1 MTAFVKGVLG
11 VAKRLQA
18 EVYAA
23 KLPPSEGT
31 IPETD
36 HVIDSTLVSGT
47 RGYLVRVVNQING
60 AYQHGWYDACAV
72 MLRRLIETL
81 IIEVYVE
88 NGRAADIKQP
98 SGHFMLLGGLINVA
112 STDQKLALD
121 RNGDSIRKLKDV
133 GNWSAHKR
141 RYNANRQDIEKY
153 LPEIRIVVQEL
164 IYLAN
169 YK

>member
-1 MTAFVKGVLG
+1 MSVVVKGILG
-11 VAKRLQA
+11 VAKRIQA

-23 KLPPSEGT
+23 TKPPPEGT

-36 HVIDSTLVSGT
+36 HVIDSTLVNGT

-60 AYQHGWYDACAV
+60 AYQYGWYDACLV

-88 NGRAADIKQP
+88 NGRDTEIKE
-98 SGHFMLLGGLINVA
+98 SNGRFMRLDGLIRVA
-112 STDQKLALD
+112 SGDARLALD
-121 RNGDSIRKLKDV
+121 RNGDTLRRLKDI

-141 RYNANRQDIEKY
+141 RYNANRQDIDKF
-153 LPEIRIVVQEL
+153 LAEIRIVVQEL
-164 IYLAN
+164 IYLTK